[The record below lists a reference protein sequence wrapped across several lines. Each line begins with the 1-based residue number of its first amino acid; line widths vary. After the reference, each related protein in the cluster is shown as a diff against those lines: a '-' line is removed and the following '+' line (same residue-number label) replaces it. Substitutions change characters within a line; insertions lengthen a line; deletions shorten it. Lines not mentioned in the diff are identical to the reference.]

1 MLKRLLIV
9 LLLTPALFLP
19 AQTTTFE
26 TASQAVA
33 NMKVGWNLGN
43 TLDAHSTSVSD
54 PTASETLRGQSV
66 TKPELMQMMKEAGFG
81 AIRVPVTWYPH
92 MATDGTVDAAWMA
105 RVKEVVDYVIDQGM
119 YCIINVHHDGNHTT
133 SSTTSPW
140 LRATM
145 DNYNANHER
154 FESLWTQIANAFKDY
169 GELLLFE
176 GYNELLDADNSWNY
190 ASFASNEDKYDA
202 TVAADAYA
210 AINAYAQSFVN
221 AVRATGGNNAQRNLI
236 IKTYAAC
243 GARGTWSTHLTE
255 PFTQLQ
261 IPTDPAQ
268 NHLIAGVHAYPRIA
282 NDDGTERTSSA
293 IAAELDAQFSN
304 LTSILAAKG
313 TPVIIT
319 EWSSSNV
326 DATTTDYDAIR
337 IHFLNFADDFV
348 TRCKNAGIA
357 PFYWMGL
364 SDKTDRTMPAMT
376 QPDLAYTIINSYYE
390 GTYEPFLPLETD
402 YALNYV
408 VNYTAQYGEIRL
420 LSNYGTT
427 KYDQVQ
433 ITFKTA
439 PGANKLQFKR
449 YLSSGSTTNQTI
461 NGTNTFAQLTIDAT
475 TVTQVSMQW
484 RTTTFSPV
492 TITSLKLRKAD
503 DGTYVDAIPTAMH
516 HSGIESI
523 AAPTY
528 VKTPIGAA
536 HYASLYYNDQALVVP
551 ERISA
556 ETFKVEN
563 GNLVSVK
570 TYATGD
576 VIPAATGVI
585 LSTGEREGYYI
596 FRYTNLAG
604 EAPTGSMLLGSDAAA
619 TTTGPDAAAT
629 YKFYKLST
637 NLAGDPTTVGFY
649 FGATAGAA
657 FTNGAH
663 KAYLAV
669 PTESASAT
677 RYFFSDAIADDIATS
692 FPSLS
697 HIPTS
702 ASTWYTL
709 DGRALAAP
717 PIAPGIYIQQG
728 RKVLVK

>member
-1 MLKRLLIV
+1 MLKRF
-9 LLLTPALFLP
+9 LTILLFLP
-19 AQTTTFE
+19 TLLLSAQTTTFE
-26 TASQAVA
+26 TATEAVA

-43 TLDAHSTSVSD
+43 TLDAHNKNVSD

-105 RVKEVVDYVIDQGM
+105 RVKAVVDYVISQGM
-119 YCIINVHHDGNHTT
+119 YCIINVHHDGNPTT
-133 SSTTSPW
+133 STTTSPW

-154 FESLWTQIANAFKDY
+154 FENLWTQIANAFKNY
-169 GELLLFE
+169 GELLIFE
-176 GYNELLDADNSWNY
+176 GYNELLDANNSWNY

-210 AINAYAQSFVN
+210 AINAYAQSFVS

-236 IKTYAAC
+236 IKTYASC

-282 NDDGTERTSSA
+282 ETDGTARTSSA
-293 IAAELDAQFSN
+293 IAAELNAQFSN
-304 LTSILAAKG
+304 LTNILAAKG
-313 TPVIIT
+313 TPVVIT

-326 DATTTDYDAIR
+326 DATTSDYDAIR
-337 IHFLNFADDFV
+337 SHFLNFAADFV
-348 TRCKNAGIA
+348 SRCKQAGIA

-364 SDKTDRTMPAMT
+364 SDKTHRTMPAMT
-376 QPDLAYTIINSYYE
+376 QPDLAYTIVNSYYE

-402 YALNYV
+402 YGLNYV

-420 LSNYGTT
+420 LNNDGST

-433 ITFKTA
+433 ITFKTP
-439 PGANKLQFKR
+439 PGAGKLQFKK
-449 YLSSGSTTNQTI
+449 YSSSGSTANVTI
-461 NGTNTFAQLTIDAT
+461 GGGRLFYSYTVDAAT
-475 TVTQVSMQW
+475 TPQVSMQW

-596 FRYTNLAG
+596 FRHTDLPG

-619 TTTGPDAAAT
+619 TTTGPDATAT

-649 FGATAGAA
+649 FGATAGGA

-669 PTESASAT
+669 PTASASAT
-677 RYFFSDAIADDIATS
+677 RYFFSDAIADDIATG
-692 FPSLS
+692 LS
-697 HIPTS
+697 SVLPEETKRF
-702 ASTWYTL
+702 WYTL
-709 DGRALAAP
+709 DGRALNAP
-717 PIAPGIYIQQG
+717 PTAPGIYILG
-728 RKVLVK
+728 GKKVLVK